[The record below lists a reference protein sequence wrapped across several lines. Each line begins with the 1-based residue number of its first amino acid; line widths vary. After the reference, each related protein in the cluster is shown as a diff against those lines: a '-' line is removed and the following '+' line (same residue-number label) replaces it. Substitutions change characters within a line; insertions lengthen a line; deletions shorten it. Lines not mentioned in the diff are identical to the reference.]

1 MTPEGIPVTLAQA
14 AERTGRSERT
24 IQRWIKLKLLSSWR
38 TDSGKRVVM
47 LAELLQVE
55 REQRQRTA
63 ARKRRRDRLLA
74 ERRSVS

>member
-1 MTPEGIPVTLAQA
+1 VTPDGIPLTLAQA
-14 AERTGRSERT
+14 AEKTGRSERT
-24 IQRWIKLKLLSSWR
+24 VQRWIKLKLLSSWR
-38 TDSGKRVVM
+38 AADGRRVVM